1 MATRIL
7 LPKQGL
13 QMSEGTIVSWLV
25 KPGEKVARGQ
35 ALVEVETD
43 KTIMPIESPVDGVLL
58 TVLHG
63 EGETVPVATTIAWVG
78 EPGEKIPEPVSD
90 SSATAAAPPTSP
102 AQDRTPVAA
111 AVVPQTAAVQAAPS
125 SGPGPSRL
133 SATPRARMRAEERH
147 MDLRGLS
154 GSGPDGLIIE
164 RDVLQAA
171 GPAAASAAAPTTAP
185 AAPARLDPA
194 LETLG
199 VLVPFTRMRAI
210 IARRMKESLAAAAH
224 ASHQVDVDCTE
235 LVSLRNGLKRR
246 QIDVSVTDIIVK
258 VLGTALREHP
268 LLNSMWTEGG
278 ILLRKDVNVGVAV
291 ALEDGLVVPVI
302 RDADRCSLAV

>member
-1 MATRIL
+1 
-7 LPKQGL
+7 
-13 QMSEGTIVSWLV
+13 
-25 KPGEKVARGQ
+25 
-35 ALVEVETD
+35 
-43 KTIMPIESPVDGVLL
+43 
-58 TVLHG
+58 
-63 EGETVPVATTIAWVG
+63 
-78 EPGEKIPEPVSD
+78 
-90 SSATAAAPPTSP
+90 
-102 AQDRTPVAA
+102 
-111 AVVPQTAAVQAAPS
+111 
-125 SGPGPSRL
+125 
-133 SATPRARMRAEERH
+133 MRAEERH

-302 RDADRCSLAV
+302 RDADRCSLAVIHQRSRDMAERARVGKLRAEELEGAGFTVSNLGMLGIDRFTAIIDQPQSGILAVGRIMQKPVVVENVVQVRDQMTLTLSYDHRVIDGAPAARFLHTVRQYLESPWMLL